1 MHRTLSSIAFVAL
14 LALAGMVVVVAD
26 ARAQAQ
32 GQGQGRGHDD
42 RGERSGQRE
51 QGFPRSNDARDN
63 NHNSLSDSV
72 RRAQREPGIR
82 VLSAERVPFD
92 GRDINRMKV
101 IDERGRVRY
110 MDDAGGSR
118 RRTPSRGGEGEQ
130 APASARSDNP
140 PQP

>member
-1 MHRTLSSIAFVAL
+1 MHRTFSSIAFVAC
-14 LALAGMVVVVAD
+14 LAVAGMVVVGV
-26 ARAQAQ
+26 AQAQ
-32 GQGQGRGHDD
+32 ESDD
-42 RGERSGQRE
+42 QNNRPAPRER
-51 QGFPRSNDARDN
+51 GFPRSNEGRDN
-63 NHNSLSDSV
+63 NNNHDSLSDSV

-118 RRTPSRGGEGEQ
+118 RRTPSRGGDGEQ